1 MRPVFQ
7 GYACL
12 SSGLIRVEYTAGSR
26 SDKKS
31 DKEPYTIEVSGSFFE
46 DGGNQMRWSHH
57 QIALEQHAAII
68 AAIINTGKTE
78 AMPG

>member
-7 GYACL
+7 GYARV
-12 SSGLIRVEYTAGSR
+12 SSGFFRIEYNAGSR
-26 SDKKS
+26 SDRKS
-31 DKEPYTIEVSGSFFE
+31 DREPYTIEVSGSFFE
-46 DGGNQMRWSHH
+46 DGGNQMRWSRH